1 MDKQVAEHRT
11 FIDPW
16 AVYNGHPPVW
26 IGPQQMAGAK
36 GVHAAYA
43 LRDNHLVSILIKEK
57 KDQNFSSYASGWELK
72 WSKLVFASNLATPF
86 VDDHLRV
93 VGYCDWFDEPFI
105 FVPKGVNLTL
115 EELLKQKYDVFVA
128 FQSPGSQYSALTLSE
143 RSWLLLVSMHG
154 NVIHSFG
161 LKNQGYLKA
170 VWVTPYDLWIGIKLV
185 VSLAGSL
192 RGKIVATVASKN
204 TVRSLGSGLFRE
216 LTHEELEAVRGA
228 GPAPDGLLWWVEGPS
243 APAAWCPTSELRKHG
258 SQYRKPNYPT
268 MLQDALKKYPEL
280 RGQFG
285 DAFIER
291 IGVNPNPAFESG
303 AMGLT
308 PGGVKAARDL
318 LRPGGTLRI
327 LQNPI
332 GGATLDTLENDIR
345 SMLSKDFTVTDVE
358 QHQEGLLVTAVKN

>member
-1 MDKQVAEHRT
+1 
-11 FIDPW
+11 
-16 AVYNGHPPVW
+16 
-26 IGPQQMAGAK
+26 MAGAK

-86 VDDHLRV
+86 ADDDLRV
-93 VGYCDWFDEPFI
+93 IGYCDWFDEPFI

-128 FQSPGSQYSALTLSE
+128 FQSPSSQYSALTLSE

-216 LTHEELEAVRGA
+216 LTHAELEAVRGA
-228 GPAPDGLLWWVEGPS
+228 GPAPGRTLVVGRGSIGPRSMVPDIGTPETMGPS
-243 APAAWCPTSELRKHG
+243 TW
-258 SQYRKPNYPT
+258 KPNYPT

-358 QHQEGLLVTAVKN
+358 RHQEGLLVTAVKN